1 MFIFQMFLIMI
12 ESIIAGWFIY
22 TVTGV
27 ILTLFL
33 IKFKDPDFWI
43 NLFHPKWKK
52 AVWFV
57 EF

>member
-1 MFIFQMFLIMI
+1 MFLIMI